1 MLYIYMDQ
9 SSIIQLAKNSFFYIT
24 NYIFLNNINKH
35 IYIFDTYT
43 NQYFICTINNNRIT
57 CNCNTSPDLF
67 CVHICYFY
75 TCHCNIDDSILY
87 DTGFL
92 NNNALILIDYLFR
105 SYLNDSSSDSSDSDI
120 PSPNITHNTTINFY
134 STNYDYINTTCPICL
149 NPLTEQSVVVKC
161 PKCMNVSHTL
171 CMHKWLEEK
180 NTCIICRSDVWKEYK
195 K

>member
-57 CNCNTSPDLF
+57 CNCNT
-67 CVHICYFY
+67 Y
-75 TCHCNIDDSILY
+75 DSILY

-134 STNYDYINTTCPICL
+134 YIQILYN
-149 NPLTEQSVVVKC
+149 
-161 PKCMNVSHTL
+161 
-171 CMHKWLEEK
+171 
-180 NTCIICRSDVWKEYK
+180 IIYE
-195 K
+195 